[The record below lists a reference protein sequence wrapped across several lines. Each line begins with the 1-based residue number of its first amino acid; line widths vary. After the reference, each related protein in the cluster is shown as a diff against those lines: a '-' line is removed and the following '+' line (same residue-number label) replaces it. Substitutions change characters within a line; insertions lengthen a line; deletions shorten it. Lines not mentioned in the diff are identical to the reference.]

1 MAKQNGSDKNNKL
14 ALLESYAIT
23 RIEPKA
29 LTEIIRDN
37 VGPGGISQFDLD
49 RIKVPSS
56 GATTWMIPSLDGEET
71 SKEIVGVIVAWR
83 DVRAYWETPFAE
95 AGGGAP
101 PDCSSDDAIKGFG
114 SPGGACADCPL
125 SQFGSDDRQI
135 GQACKAMRLLFIL
148 RSNDILPIALAAP
161 PTSLRGLRQYFL
173 RLASKEIH
181 YNAVVTKLSLE
192 KATSKGNI
200 NYAKIAPTMA
210 GELTP
215 EETERIR
222 QYTGMLTPQLERVQA
237 TSDDFDAE

>member
-1 MAKQNGSDKNNKL
+1 MAKNGNEKKL

-23 RIEPKA
+23 RVEPEA
-29 LTEIIRDN
+29 LTTILRDN

-56 GATTWMIPSLDGEET
+56 GATTWMIPSLDGEEPN
-71 SKEIVGVIVAWR
+71 KEIVGVIVAWR
-83 DVRAYWETPFAE
+83 DVRAYWEASFSD

-101 PDCSSDDAIKGFG
+101 PDCASDDAIKGYG
-114 SPGGACADCPL
+114 MPGGPCAECPL
-125 SQFGSDDRQI
+125 AKFGSDERQI

-148 RSNDILPIALAAP
+148 RSNDILPITLAAP

-192 KATSKGNI
+192 KAKSKAGPE
-200 NYAKIAPTMA
+200 YAKIVPTIA

-215 EETERIR
+215 EEAERIR
-222 QYTGMLTPQLERVQA
+222 QYTEMLTPQLERVQA